1 LKIGQPGKGVETMLR
16 LGAHESIGGGLYRA
30 LERGEAAGCQ
40 SLQIWTKNSRQWT
53 TPPLDTAEIE
63 QFQAARSQRDIHPI
77 VAHASY
83 LINIASPKPA
93 LYARSVKALIDEAER
108 CEQLGLPYL
117 VLHPGAHTGDG
128 MDAGLQ
134 RAQAALRDVLTA
146 LPGYRV
152 RILLETTAGSGS
164 ALGSTFEELAALLE
178 ADTDSTGLGVCLDTC
193 HVFAAGYDLRSEQA
207 YETMMRALDETV
219 GLNALH
225 VVHLNDSRHPLG
237 SRKDRHEHIGK
248 GHLGVAGFQHI
259 LTDPRLEGI
268 AGILETPK
276 SEDLHE
282 DRDNLARLRA
292 IAAGTPVEEIVSNE
306 DHDGAS
312 E

>member
-1 LKIGQPGKGVETMLR
+1 MLR

-30 LERGEAAGCQ
+30 LERGEAAGCR
-40 SLQIWTKNSRQWT
+40 SLQIWTKNSRQWNV
-53 TPPLDTAEIE
+53 PPLDPSEIE
-63 QFQAARSQRDIHPI
+63 QFQEAESQRDIHPI

-128 MDAGLQ
+128 MDAGLR

-164 ALGSTFEELAALLE
+164 ALGSTFAELAVLLE
-178 ADTDSTGLGVCLDTC
+178 ADLDSTGLGICLDTC
-193 HVFAAGYDLRSEQA
+193 HVFAAGYDLRSAER
-207 YETMMRALDETV
+207 YEAMMRALDETV
-219 GLNALH
+219 GLNALR

-237 SRKDRHEHIGK
+237 SHKDRHEHIGK
-248 GHLGVAGFQHI
+248 GHLGVVGFQHI

-282 DRDNLARLRA
+282 DRENLARLRA
-292 IAAGTPVEEIVSNE
+292 IAAGVPAGAPAGTPVEELTSNE
-306 DHDGAS
+306 DQDGAS
-312 E
+312 NQ

>member
-1 LKIGQPGKGVETMLR
+1 MGHSGKSVATMLR

-30 LERGEAAGCQ
+30 LERGEVAGCQ
-40 SLQIWTKNSRQWT
+40 SLQIWTKNSRQWNA
-53 TPPLDTAEIE
+53 PPLDPPEIE
-63 QFQAARSQRDIHPI
+63 QFQAAQSQREIHPI

-93 LYARSVKALIDEAER
+93 LYTKSVKALIDEAER
-108 CEQLGLPYL
+108 CEQLDLPYL

-128 MDAGLQ
+128 MDAGLR
-134 RAQAALRDVLTA
+134 RAQAGLRDVLAA

-164 ALGSTFEELAALLE
+164 TLGSTFEELAALLE
-178 ADTDSTGLGVCLDTC
+178 ADTDNTGLGICLDTC
-193 HVFAAGYDLRSEQA
+193 HVFAAGYDLRSKQG
-207 YETMMRALDETV
+207 YEAMMRSLDETV
-219 GLNALH
+219 GLSTLH
-225 VVHLNDSRHPLG
+225 LVHLNDSQHPLG
-237 SRKDRHEHIGK
+237 SHKDRHEHIGK

-276 SEDLHE
+276 GEDLHE
-282 DRDNLARLRA
+282 DRENLARLRA
-292 IAAGTPVEEIVSNE
+292 IVAGTLVEEIVSNE

>member
-1 LKIGQPGKGVETMLR
+1 MLR

-40 SLQIWTKNSRQWT
+40 SLQIWTKNSRQWN
-53 TPPLDTAEIE
+53 TPTLDPSEIE
-63 QFQAARSQRDIHPI
+63 RFQEAESQRDIHPI

-108 CEQLGLPYL
+108 CEQLDLPYL

-134 RAQAALRDVLTA
+134 RAQAALRDVLAA

-178 ADTDSTGLGVCLDTC
+178 ADTDNTGLGLCLDTC
-193 HVFAAGYDLRSEQA
+193 HVFAAGYDLRSKQG
-207 YETMMRALDETV
+207 YEAMMRSLDETV
-219 GLNALH
+219 GLSTLR
-225 VVHLNDSRHPLG
+225 VVHLNDSQHPLG
-237 SRKDRHEHIGK
+237 SHKDRHEHIGK

-276 SEDLHE
+276 GEDLHE
-282 DRDNLARLRA
+282 DRENLARLRA
-292 IAAGTPVEEIVSNE
+292 IAAGEPAGAPVETIVLNE
-306 DHDGAS
+306 DHDGPS
-312 E
+312 EE

>member
-1 LKIGQPGKGVETMLR
+1 MLR

-40 SLQIWTKNSRQWT
+40 SLQIWTKNSRQWNAL
-53 TPPLDTAEIE
+53 PLDPSEIE

-83 LINIASPKPA
+83 LINIASAKPA
-93 LYARSVKALIDEAER
+93 LHARSVKALIDEAKR

-128 MDAGLQ
+128 VDAGLQ
-134 RAQAALRDVLTA
+134 RAQAALRDVLAA

-178 ADTDSTGLGVCLDTC
+178 ADTDNTSLGVCLDTC
-193 HVFAAGYDLRSEQA
+193 HVFAAGYDLRSEQG
-207 YETMMRALDETV
+207 YEAMMRTLDETV
-219 GLNALH
+219 GLNNLR
-225 VVHLNDSRHPLG
+225 VVHLNDSQHPLG
-237 SRKDRHEHIGK
+237 SHKDRHEHIGK
-248 GHLGVAGFQHI
+248 GHLGVSGFQHI

-276 SEDLHE
+276 GEDLHE
-282 DRDNLARLRA
+282 DRENLARLRA
-292 IAAGTPVEEIVSNE
+292 IAAGEPAGTPAEKTPLNE
-306 DHDGAS
+306 DHGGAPK

>member
-1 LKIGQPGKGVETMLR
+1 MLR
-16 LGAHESIGGGLYRA
+16 LGAHESIGGGLGRA

-40 SLQIWTKNSRQWT
+40 SLQIWTKNSRQWNA
-53 TPPLDTAEIE
+53 PPLDLAEVE

-93 LYARSVKALIDEAER
+93 LHARSVEALIDEAER
-108 CEQLGLPYL
+108 CEQLDLPYL

-128 MDAGLQ
+128 MEAGLQ
-134 RAQAALRDVLTA
+134 RAQAALRDVLAA
-146 LPGYRV
+146 LPGYSV
-152 RILLETTAGSGS
+152 RILLETTAGPGF
-164 ALGSTFEELAALLE
+164 ALGSTFEELAVLLE
-178 ADTDSTGLGVCLDTC
+178 ADTDNAGLGICLDTC
-193 HVFAAGYDLRSEQA
+193 HVFAAGYDLRSAQG
-207 YETMMRALDETV
+207 YERMMRALDETV

-237 SRKDRHEHIGK
+237 SHKDRHEHIGK

-282 DRDNLARLRA
+282 DRENLAQLRA
-292 IAAGTPVEEIVSNE
+292 IATGTPAGTPAEETLSSE
-306 DHDGAS
+306 DHDGTS
-312 E
+312 EQ

>member
-1 LKIGQPGKGVETMLR
+1 ME
-16 LGAHESIGGGLYRA
+16 
-30 LERGEAAGCQ
+30 
-40 SLQIWTKNSRQWT
+40 
-53 TPPLDTAEIE
+53 
-63 QFQAARSQRDIHPI
+63 
-77 VAHASY
+77 
-83 LINIASPKPA
+83 
-93 LYARSVKALIDEAER
+93 ALIDEAER

-134 RAQAALRDVLTA
+134 RAQAALRDVLAA
-146 LPGYRV
+146 LPGYGV

-178 ADTDSTGLGVCLDTC
+178 ADADSTGLGVCLDTC
-193 HVFAAGYDLRSEQA
+193 HVFAAGYDLRSKQG
-207 YETMMRALDETV
+207 YETMMRTLDETV

-237 SRKDRHEHIGK
+237 SHRDRHEHIGK
-248 GHLGVAGFQHI
+248 GHLGVAGFKHI
-259 LTDPRLEGI
+259 LRDPRLERI

-282 DRDNLARLRA
+282 DRENLARLRA
-292 IAAGTPVEEIVSNE
+292 IAAGTPAGTPVEEPLLSKI
-306 DHDGAS
+306 HHGTS

>member
-1 LKIGQPGKGVETMLR
+1 MLR

-30 LERGEAAGCQ
+30 LERGEAVGCQ
-40 SLQIWTKNSRQWT
+40 SLQIWTKNSRQWNA
-53 TPPLDTAEIE
+53 PSLEPAEIE

-83 LINIASPKPA
+83 LINIASPKPE

-108 CEQLGLPYL
+108 CEQLDLPYL

-134 RAQAALRDVLTA
+134 RAQAALRDVLAA
-146 LPGYRV
+146 LPGYSV
-152 RILLETTAGSGS
+152 RILLETTAGPGS
-164 ALGSTFEELAALLE
+164 ALGSTFEELAVLLE
-178 ADTDSTGLGVCLDTC
+178 ADTDNAGLGICLDTC
-193 HVFAAGYDLRSEQA
+193 HVFAAGYDLRSAQG
-207 YETMMRALDETV
+207 YETMMCALDETV

-237 SRKDRHEHIGK
+237 SHKDRHEHIGK

-282 DRDNLARLRA
+282 DRENLAQLRA
-292 IAAGTPVEEIVSNE
+292 IDAGTPAGTPAEETRSSE
-306 DHDGAS
+306 DHDGTS
-312 E
+312 EQ